1 MRIDDAVGK
10 KEFVELL
17 LTYKGK
23 IHKTAT
29 RKVFGSQM
37 NHETCHLVLGV
48 PRVRLNASERQ
59 DHERGF
65 THDSL
70 THRMSCF
77 GKPLCIMPVPCEG

>member
-29 RKVFGSQM
+29 RKVFGSQL
-37 NHETCHLVLGV
+37 NHETCNVVIGV
-48 PRVRLNASERQ
+48 PKVRLNASERQ
-59 DHERGF
+59 DHDRGF
-65 THDSL
+65 AHDRCL
-70 THRMSCF
+70 THHT
-77 GKPLCIMPVPCEG
+77 G